1 MSVLKLSHLYEHKY
15 LKSEDMLFPRS
26 KPLSLN
32 LHQYTANT
40 KSFRHAFYFIQIKTY
55 GQHLGL
61 FCNFLTAE
69 CAKINKCVRV
79 LKLN

>member
-1 MSVLKLSHLYEHKY
+1 MSVLKPSHLYEHKY

-26 KPLSLN
+26 KPLPLN
-32 LHQYTANT
+32 LHLHRQY
-40 KSFRHAFYFIQIKTY
+40 KILSHAFYFIQIKTY

-79 LKLN
+79 LKLK